1 MTAGRR
7 CTRPLTCTAVLVI
20 AVSACQSS
28 SVGSGVEIVTPAA
41 SHGPTQPPAA
51 VVRAYITAIN
61 QHDYSAAWAIY
72 EPAATAEG
80 CTYASFAAGF
90 DGTTHDAIDVLQT
103 TGSTVRIDLLA
114 AQVNGTV
121 REYAGTYTVHDGRIT
136 TSDIIA
142 VS

>member
-1 MTAGRR
+1 MAAGQG
-7 CTRPLTCTAVLVI
+7 CTRPLTCTVVLAI

-28 SVGSGVEIVTPAA
+28 SVGSGVEIVAPAT

-61 QHDYSAAWAIY
+61 QRDYLAAWAIY
-72 EPAATAEG
+72 RPAATAERR
-80 CTYASFAAGF
+80 TYASFAAGF
-90 DGTTHDAIDVLQT
+90 DGTAHDAIDVLQA

-136 TSDIIA
+136 ASDIIA